1 MRMNES
7 RASLGALPVGE
18 RFGCV
23 GVTPLVAAAGLLS
36 ELVDFSN
43 KMERGLVC
51 ELMRLACLLGRLEAI
66 AVDHPHH
73 LFLDRLA
80 GPAGLE

>member
-1 MRMNES
+1 MLYS
-7 RASLGALPVGE
+7 

-23 GVTPLVAAAGLLS
+23 GVTPLVAAAAAGLLS
-36 ELVDFSN
+36 ELVDFGN

-66 AVDHPHH
+66 AVDQPHH